1 MSISTPS
8 PFRPILVTL
17 VSAAILPGCV
27 TDPPKPETATVV
39 TAVKTPVAKT
49 VTNFTPA
56 LRCMDDLMLAYG
68 KKDIVITTAG
78 IPDSTGKVMAG
89 TKEMLISAASRM
101 SIKSKALSF
110 IDYDT
115 ERNDLLALF
124 QDIQAAGAFQHKLP
138 NYYIRGAITQLDENA
153 IDSQRGGGIALPWL
167 DLGMSKDQVSSV
179 VSMDMNIGET
189 TTRMILPGMSAS
201 NSLVVTRAGDSKE
214 AGGKIGKLGFSFNMS
229 LTRPRA
235 WAAECARWSS
245 WA

>member
-1 MSISTPS
+1 MARAFEKTRIVIAGLS
-8 PFRPILVTL
+8 VTSML
-17 VSAAILPGCV
+17 AACV
-27 TDPPKPETATVV
+27 ADPPKPETATVV
-39 TAVKTPVAKT
+39 TAVKTPVTKT

-101 SIKSKALSF
+101 SIKSRALSF

-124 QDIQAAGAFQHKLP
+124 QDIEAAGASQRRLP

-179 VSMDMNIGET
+179 V
-189 TTRMILPGMSAS
+189 
-201 NSLVVTRAGDSKE
+201 
-214 AGGKIGKLGFSFNMS
+214 
-229 LTRPRA
+229 
-235 WAAECARWSS
+235 
-245 WA
+245 